1 MAQLPEI
8 YTPKNQA
15 WWSAYILKAA
25 RALGVPVQEWA
36 SELNDGRTLVELMA
50 ELLSQVQGA
59 DYQRLLGFFLEWAK
73 GPFLT
78 AFARG
83 FFQEERQK
91 PEFTEGVV
99 QITNPGF
106 GVSRDIPANDLI
118 VGTPGGS
125 ASAKLFR
132 NLDGFSLPKV
142 GQVVEVRVRAVQSGE
157 SYNVASGAI
166 TDIKTPLPG
175 FVVSN
180 PPLVASGTWIT
191 LGGRSEE
198 DDGTISPPTGL
209 KGRCYVKWAT
219 IGIGTADGYRYY
231 ALAPLRDGGTNPAT
245 QAQPAASYDPTI
257 PGFRANCVTVWVA
270 GTAGPISPVDVVRI
284 SENFERPQQ
293 RYPLDVRVFTR
304 SASGQPVLI
313 EGTVYFYLSAAREE
327 VMSRVYEAIAI
338 YQRDVKIGAT
348 VFASET
354 NQRIL
359 NAFDE
364 AIQRFEPTSTAPI
377 PMSSPGNIAVFLT
390 NLKFVGVPVQ

>member
-1 MAQLPEI
+1 MPPLPEI
-8 YTPKNQA
+8 YKPKTQA
-15 WWSAYILKAA
+15 WWSSYILKAA
-25 RALGVPVQEWA
+25 KAIGVPVEEWA

-50 ELLSQVQGA
+50 ELLSQIQGA
-59 DYQRLLGFFLEWAK
+59 DYKRLLGFFLEWAE

-78 AFARG
+78 AFAQG
-83 FFQEERQK
+83 FFQENRQK
-91 PEFTEGVV
+91 PEFTEGLIL
-99 QITNPGF
+99 ITNPGF
-106 GVSRDIPANDLI
+106 GVARDIPANDLI

-125 ASAKLFR
+125 ASAKLYR
-132 NLDGFSLPKV
+132 NIGGFSLPKPGMV
-142 GQVVEVRVRAVQSGE
+142 IEVRVRAVQSGE

-175 FVVSN
+175 FSVSN
-180 PPLVASGTWIT
+180 PPQATGTWIT

-198 DDGTISPPTGL
+198 ADGTISPPTGL

-245 QAQPAASYDPTI
+245 QAQPAASYDPSI

-270 GTAGPISPVDVVRI
+270 GTAGPINPVDVVRI

-304 SASGQPVLI
+304 SVSGQPVLI
-313 EGTVYFYLSAAREE
+313 EGTVYYFLAANREE

-348 VFASET
+348 VYASET

-359 NAFDE
+359 NGYDE
-364 AIQRFEPTSTAPI
+364 AIQRFEPVSTAPI
-377 PMSSPGNIAVFLT
+377 PMNSPGNIAVFGT
-390 NLKFVGVPVQ
+390 NLRFVGVPVQ